1 MTSRI
6 LLALAPER
14 ASRALLAAI
23 QSAGFESQAMPN
35 ASQPLEGLAT
45 QPPAA
50 VMVLDADRLGGGLT
64 AVLGQ
69 LREQRPLLCCV
80 IVGEARASAL
90 AGFELRYLAS
100 AEDGPRAREIVEL
113 AVGDHRAQRARCF
126 YAAVDDGAKAFDE
139 GTVRRL
145 YALTRKLS
153 AGQELAGLARISAE
167 ALVELL
173 PERGVHV
180 QLWDQ
185 DQPGGGAE
193 VSAGPEM
200 GSGLYRLPLEA
211 GRGRVGEIVVDG
223 NCGAEQGMSESHET
237 LLAAVAAPL
246 ASAAEAEIQRVE
258 RLRAQE
264 ATLLAMARIA
274 DMRDGETGAHLSR
287 VAHYSVLV
295 AEALR
300 ADGHY
305 QAEITAEFLVDLM
318 RCAPLHDL
326 GKVAVPDAILLKAG
340 RLSPMEWELM
350 KSHSEVGA
358 EILSQLMRENPV
370 LAFVSMGSDIA
381 RSHHER
387 WDGSGYPSGLA
398 GEAIPLSGRI
408 VALADLYD
416 ALTSE
421 RSYKQAWTHAKA
433 MDHLRGLSGTH
444 LDPHALRA
452 FLSRADEVDQIRK
465 RFVDDPVLD
474 SDDSTYVA

>member
-6 LLALAPER
+6 FIALAPER
-14 ASRALLAAI
+14 VSRTLLAAI
-23 QSAGFESQAMPN
+23 QSAGFDSQAMQN
-35 ASQPLEGLAT
+35 ASRPLEGLFA

-50 VMVLDADRLGGGLT
+50 IMVLDADLLGGDLG
-64 AVLGQ
+64 AVLSQ
-69 LREQRPLLCCV
+69 LREQRPWLCCV
-80 IVGEARASAL
+80 VVGAASASAV
-90 AGFELRYLAS
+90 AGFEVRHLTS
-100 AEDGPRAREIVEL
+100 AEDGPRAQEIVEL
-113 AVGDHRAQRARCF
+113 AMADHRAHRARSF
-126 YAAVDDGAKAFDE
+126 YGAVDEGAQAFDE

-153 AGQELAGLARISAE
+153 AGQVLAGLAQTAAD
-167 ALVELL
+167 ALLELL
-173 PERGVHV
+173 PERGVRV
-180 QLWDQ
+180 ELWDQ
-185 DQPGGGAE
+185 DQPRGGAHA
-193 VSAGPEM
+193 SAGPKM
-200 GSGLYRLPLEA
+200 GSQLYRLPLET

-223 NCGAEQGMSESHET
+223 KCSQNRGMSESHET

-246 ASAAEAEIQRVE
+246 ASAAEVEIQRTE

-264 ATLLAMARIA
+264 ATLLALARIA

-300 ADGHY
+300 EDGYY
-305 QAEITAEFLVDLM
+305 QSEISPDFLVDLM
-318 RCAPLHDL
+318 RCAPLHDI

-358 EILSQLMRENPV
+358 EILSQLIRENPV

-387 WDGSGYPSGLA
+387 WDGSGYPNGLA

-421 RSYKQAWTHAKA
+421 RSYKRAWSHAKA
-433 MDHLRGLSGTH
+433 VDHLRGLAGTH
-444 LDPHALRA
+444 LDPHALQA
-452 FLSRADEVDQIRK
+452 FISRADEVDRIRQ
-465 RFVDDPVLD
+465 RFVDEPVAD
-474 SDDSTYVA
+474 NDESTLAA

>member
-14 ASRALLAAI
+14 ASRPLYSAI
-23 QSAGFESQAMPN
+23 QSAGFASTVLPDS
-35 ASQPLEGLAT
+35 SQPLAGLADA
-45 QPPAA
+45 PPAA
-50 VMVLDADRLGGGLT
+50 VIVLDAELLGAQLS
-64 AVLGQ
+64 AVLTE
-69 LREQRPLLCCV
+69 LREQRPLLCFAL
-80 IVGEARASAL
+80 VGEAKASAVAGIEVRCL
-90 AGFELRYLAS
+90 AT
-100 AEDGPRAREIVEL
+100 AEDGPRAREIIEL
-113 AVGDHRAQRARCF
+113 AVGDHRAHRARSF
-126 YAAVDDGAKAFDE
+126 YSAVDEDAQAFDE
-139 GTVRRL
+139 STVRRL

-153 AGQELAGLARISAE
+153 AGEDLAGLAQTA
-167 ALVELL
+167 ADTLVKLL

-185 DQPGGGAE
+185 DQPGGGAD

-200 GSGLYRLPLEA
+200 GSGLYRLPLES

-223 NCGAEQGMSESHET
+223 KCGDEHGMSEAHET

-246 ASAAEAEIQRVE
+246 ASAAEAEVQRVE
-258 RLRAQE
+258 RQRAQE

-300 ADGHY
+300 DDGHY
-305 QAEITAEFLVDLM
+305 QSEISSDFLVDLM

-370 LAFVSMGSDIA
+370 LGFVSMGSDIA

-433 MDHLRGLSGTH
+433 MEHLRGLSGTH
-444 LDPHALRA
+444 LDPHALKA
-452 FLSRADEVDQIRK
+452 FLSRADEVDQIRQ
-465 RFVDDPVLD
+465 RFVDDPLAD
-474 SDDSTYVA
+474 SDDSTFAA